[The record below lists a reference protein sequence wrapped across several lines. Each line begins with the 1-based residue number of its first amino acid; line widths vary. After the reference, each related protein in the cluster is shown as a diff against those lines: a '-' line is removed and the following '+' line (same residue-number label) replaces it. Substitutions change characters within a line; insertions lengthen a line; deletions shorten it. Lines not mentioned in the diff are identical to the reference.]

1 MQEVLQKNSEEG
13 KDENRS
19 ARLIESLETESLP
32 KTESVVNINEN
43 TITVEKMQSDENL
56 IKQREAS
63 QANLL

>member
-43 TITVEKMQSDENL
+43 KITV
-56 IKQREAS
+56 
-63 QANLL
+63 